1 MATLRIDRTAVD
13 PDSVICAIEQAEG
26 YIASICFKTG
36 PPETVGVELEYT
48 VHVSADPTIYVDPV
62 RLCQALGEH
71 APPTLRD
78 GTANTPLRRGSA
90 VTLEPGGQV
99 ELSTVPQKSLTDLH
113 EAVTEDLAE
122 LTELLGRAGLE
133 LGGTGIDPH
142 RPPRRML
149 STPRYDAM
157 ATAFARRNGAGGT
170 MMCSTA
176 GLQVCLDA
184 GPPSRWA
191 AVHELGPP
199 LIALFANSRQHAGHD
214 TGWASARMRT
224 WLAMDPSRTR
234 QVPVGADPALD
245 WARYALD
252 AQLLCVRRDDGPWT
266 APAGVTFADWI
277 GGTLGYPPTYADL
290 DYHVSTLFPPVRPRG
305 YLEVRYLDTLRGPDW
320 FAAAA
325 VLTALLADEPTID
338 RVRELCAPVA
348 GQWALAAR
356 LGMADPAL
364 ARVATAV
371 RDLALDRLDLPAA
384 LLRDVIEGSTRNE
397 SEGARRR

>member
-1 MATLRIDRTAVD
+1 MATLRIDRTAAD
-13 PDSVICAIEQAEG
+13 PDAAICAIEQAEG

-36 PPETVGVELEYT
+36 PPDTVGVELEYT
-48 VHVSADPTIYVDPV
+48 VHASANPTTYVDSD
-62 RLCQALGEH
+62 RMCRALGDH
-71 APPTLRD
+71 APPTLRA
-78 GTANTPLRRGSA
+78 GSAALPLRRGSA

-99 ELSTVPQKSLTDLH
+99 ELSTVPQRSLTDLH
-113 EAVTEDLAE
+113 EAVGADLAE

-149 STPRYDAM
+149 STARYDAM
-157 ATAFARRNGAGGT
+157 ASAFARRNDAGRT

-191 AVHELGPP
+191 AVHDLGPP
-199 LIALFANSRQHAGHD
+199 LIALFANSRDHAGHD

-224 WLAMDPSRTR
+224 WLAIDPSRTGP
-234 QVPVGADPALD
+234 VPVTDDDPAGA

-252 AQLLCVRRDDGPWT
+252 AQLLCVRRDEGPWT
-266 APAGVTFADWI
+266 APAGVTFAGWVAGALPD
-277 GGTLGYPPTYADL
+277 PPTYADL
-290 DYHVSTLFPPVRPRG
+290 DYHLSTLFPPVRPRG
-305 YLEVRYLDTLRGPDW
+305 YLEVRYLDTLRGKDW
-320 FAAAA
+320 FAPAAI
-325 VLTALLADEPTID
+325 LTALLADEPTID

-364 ARVATAV
+364 ARAATAV
-371 RDLALDRLDLPAA
+371 RDLALERLDLPAA
-384 LLRDVIEGSTRNE
+384 LLQDVIEGSTRNE
-397 SEGARRR
+397 P

>member
-13 PDSVICAIEQAEG
+13 PDAVISGIEQAEG

-48 VHVSADPTIYVDPV
+48 VHASVDPTTYIDPD
-62 RLCQALGEH
+62 RMCQALGDH
-71 APPTLRD
+71 APPTLRT
-78 GTANTPLRRGSA
+78 GSANLPLRRGSA

-99 ELSTVPQKSLTDLH
+99 ELSTVPQRSLTDLH
-113 EAVTEDLAE
+113 DAVGADLAE
-122 LTELLGRAGLE
+122 LTERLGRVGLE

-142 RPPRRML
+142 RSPRRML

-157 ATAFARRNGAGGT
+157 ASAFARRNGAGRT

-191 AVHELGPP
+191 ALHDLGPP

-234 QVPVGADPALD
+234 QVPLGDDPALE

-277 GGTLGYPPTYADL
+277 DGVLADPPTYADL
-290 DYHVSTLFPPVRPRG
+290 DYHLSTLFPPVRPRG

-320 FAAAA
+320 FAPAA
-325 VLTALLADEPTID
+325 VLTALVADEPTID

-364 ARVATAV
+364 AKAATAV

-384 LLRDVIEGSTRNE
+384 LLQDVIEGSTRN
-397 SEGARRR
+397 GY